1 MINILIKNEY
11 QYHISILLR
20 LLSIKGINIVY
31 HNNNNLQNLVETY
44 TKIKCNIYIKI
55 KYDIVQTSLS
65 KFLSNYSY
73 FNHAYKNCE
82 TLSFSPDS
90 IQEVED
96 NIFPIIN
103 EIIGVKLDVTSDE
116 FIKWSIK
123 HFYNRIPDQ
132 DEINHHIENNKDI
145 DLITWLFILY
155 LSKESINI
163 GLFNTFVN
171 RLTYNKKIALILC
184 GHTRDIQKVYQSHKG
199 LIYHPN
205 IDIFIHTWDDKGF
218 KSKNANAPWIP
229 DGQEQISIDYI
240 KDLYHPVDICM
251 ENNKAILKDLSY
263 IGKISPIFLYEH
275 QAKDDAS
282 KYINS
287 QLYSIYRAYLLI
299 EKYQNDLGFEYDTVI
314 KLRFDFNIHHIDLF
328 EILKNMSE
336 PRNCPA
342 VYFAHPAYNYHCHFG
357 KGGGC
362 LICDTE
368 NDIKLHTKHYNDICD
383 IWFYTDK
390 YSIKHV
396 CELFLH
402 SLDILNKNH
411 QKNLE
416 LILHKKVK
424 FFNQGEFIYIIGE
437 DIEKEIVCFYPERM
451 LREHLESYHC
461 KNSMHI
467 RGKVYSEHEH

>member
-1 MINILIKNEY
+1 MINIIIQNEY
-11 QYHISILLR
+11 EYHVSILLR
-20 LLSIKGINIVY
+20 LLSIKGINIVKNN
-31 HNNNNLQNLVETY
+31 NNNNLENLVETY
-44 TKIKCNIYIKI
+44 TKIKYTIYSNVKIDVIKNC
-55 KYDIVQTSLS
+55 LS
-65 KFLSNYSY
+65 AFLNTYAY

-82 TLSFSPDS
+82 TLCFSPSS
-90 IQEVED
+90 IKEIED

-103 EIIGVKLDVTSDE
+103 NIIGVKLDVISPE

-132 DEINHHIENNKDI
+132 NEINHHVENNKNI
-145 DLITWLFILY
+145 DLISWLFILY
-155 LSKESINI
+155 LSDESKNL
-163 GLFNTFVN
+163 GLINTFN
-171 RLTYNKKIALILC
+171 QRIIYRKKIALIFC
-184 GHTRDIQKVYQSHKG
+184 GHTRDIHKVYQSYKG

-205 IDIFIHTWDDKGF
+205 IDIFIHTWDDKGL
-218 KSKNANAPWIP
+218 KSKNINGPWIP
-229 DGQEQISIDYI
+229 ENQESISIDYI

-251 ENNKAILKDLSY
+251 ENNKNVLKDLSY

-299 EKYQNDLGFEYDTVI
+299 EKYQNDLEFEYDVVI

-336 PRNCPA
+336 PRNCPV
-342 VYFAHPAYNYHCHFG
+342 VYFAHPVYNYHCHFG

-383 IWFYTDK
+383 LWFYTDK
-390 YSIKHV
+390 YSIKYV
-396 CELFLH
+396 CELFLY
-402 SLDILNKNH
+402 SLDIMKKNH

-416 LILHKKVK
+416 LVLNKTIRFYV
-424 FFNQGEFIYIIGE
+424 QGEFVYVIGD
-437 DIEKEIVCFYPERM
+437 DIEKEVVCFYPERM
-451 LREHLESYHC
+451 LREHLENYHC

-467 RGKVYSEHEH
+467 RGKVYSD